1 MKKLLLRVSSLLMI
15 ISILLSLVVIPAS
28 AATTPT
34 GYTSAS
40 DVNYVKDGK
49 YVANWG
55 VREEDCL
62 FLSTYA
68 QSFYSGSSAFDSVS
82 LLAGGT
88 TEAAARTSAIY
99 YKLQDIMESAQ
110 TYVTSYDATK
120 ALYKYTD
127 CEKSGYTVGISSF
140 YSGTKIGP
148 NWGNGWNREHTW
160 PNSKGSGSSENDIMM
175 LRPTSTSE
183 NSSRGNKAYGESS
196 GYYNPNSESGGKYD
210 LRGDVSRI
218 VLFVYVRWGLTN
230 TGSGYNPNGICGTAG
245 IIESIDLLLEWM
257 EADPVDTWEMGR
269 NDAVQ
274 SITGTRNVFV
284 DYPEYAWLLFGRS
297 VPTDMPTPS
306 GEANGGTITPGTQGG
321 SGSGGDNTGSGDSG
335 NTGTGGT
342 TTGITGD
349 ELTAPLEDGDV
360 VVIANPFYNKLL
372 SMTKVTSESYY
383 NKGVDYTGGDFSVAT
398 DDEKFTVKLNSDGS
412 YTFTSLSGKVLA
424 MADSYTSL
432 NDTGANNKWTLEA
445 VSGKTGVYYVKNTV
459 RGNYLEWYSDNNNW
473 SAYTNNNNDCYEIAF
488 YAAEGAQ
495 GGGNTSGGG
504 STGEDTGDTPGGSTG
519 GNTGSGDN
527 TGSGTGGSTG
537 GTSCKDGGTSHNWS
551 DWIVTEEPTLAKDGQ
566 AIRTC
571 PDCQT
576 LETKAVKYECTHQT
590 TELRGAKS
598 ATCGE
603 EGYTGNTHCAD
614 CGELLSYGS
623 KLDKSTE
630 HSYGEWVTTKEPTS
644 VALGECERSCS
655 VCEKKQY
662 DILPTVEADN
672 TPVIVGA
679 SVGGVSVIGIALFFI
694 LRKRII

>member
-1 MKKLLLRVSSLLMI
+1 MKKLLLRVSSFLMI

-34 GYTSAS
+34 GYTSAE
-40 DVNYVKDGK
+40 DVNYVKNGS

-55 VREEDCL
+55 VREEDCY

-68 QSFYSGSSAFDSVS
+68 QSFYSGSNTFDSVS

-88 TEAAARTSAIY
+88 TESAARTSAIY
-99 YKLQDIMESAQ
+99 YKLQSIMSSAQ
-110 TYVTSYDATK
+110 TYVTTYDATK

-127 CEKSGYTVGISSF
+127 CERSGYTTAISSF
-140 YSGTKIGP
+140 YSGTSIGP
-148 NWGNGWNREHTW
+148 DWGNGWNREHTW
-160 PNSKGSGSSENDIMM
+160 PNSKGEGNSENDIMM

-196 GYYNPNSESGGKYD
+196 GYYNPNSESDGKYD

-218 VLFVYVRWGLTN
+218 ILYVYVRWGLTN
-230 TGSGYNPNGICGTAG
+230 TGSGYNPNGICGTG
-245 IIESIDLLLEWM
+245 GVIESIDLLLEWM
-257 EADPVDTWEMGR
+257 EEDPVDTWEMGR

-297 VPTDMPTPS
+297 VPSDMVTPS
-306 GEANGGTITPGTQGG
+306 GEASDGTITPGTQDG
-321 SGSGGDNTGSGDSG
+321 TGSGDG
-335 NTGTGGT
+335 DTTGGTTDT

-372 SMTKVTSESYY
+372 SMTKVATDSYY
-383 NKGVDYTGGDFSVAT
+383 NKGVDYTGGDFSTIT
-398 DDEKFTVKLNSDGS
+398 DDEKFTVKVNSDGS

-424 MADSYTSL
+424 MTDSYTSL

-445 VSGKTGVYYVKNTV
+445 VSEKTGVYYVKNTV
-459 RGNYLEWYSDNNNW
+459 RGNYLEWYSDNNYW
-473 SAYTNNNNDCYEIAF
+473 SAYTNNNSDCYELAF
-488 YAAEGAQ
+488 YAAEGTQSGDSTGDSA
-495 GGGNTSGGG
+495 GGNTSGGD
-504 STGEDTGDTPGGSTG
+504 STG
-519 GNTGSGDN
+519 DN
-527 TGSGTGGSTG
+527 TGGSTG
-537 GTSCKDGGTSHNWS
+537 STSCKDGGTSHSWT
-551 DWIVTEEPTLAKDGQ
+551 DWIVTDEPTVAKDGQ

-576 LETKAVKYECTHQT
+576 LETKTVKYECTHET
-590 TELRGAKS
+590 TEVRSAKA
-598 ATCGE
+598 ATCSE

-630 HSYGEWVTTKEPTS
+630 HSYGEWVTTKEPTDK
-644 VALGECERSCS
+644 ALGECERACS
-655 VCEKKQY
+655 VCDKKEY
-662 DILPTVEADN
+662 DILPLVEADS
-672 TPVIVGA
+672 TPIIIGA
-679 SVGGVSVIGIALFFI
+679 SVGGVSIIGIALFFI
-694 LRKRII
+694 LRRRFI